1 MLEKRVFKEDDIYQ
15 DYSITKRKDGRLFA
29 RIQVEYDTDKR
40 KYIYKNIYGT
50 NELDVKVKVR
60 EFIEGQISGQDER
73 RAYDDLLTTDMEKW
87 LYNEKYGT
95 IKAGSFDRVEQ
106 IYQNQIKG
114 HIEGIKTKNMTAAD
128 CKNILQIN
136 LSRGY
141 SYSTLLKV
149 YRVLKEFFS
158 ARVSDGSITVNPM
171 NTVKPYTKDFVL
183 AHQQGVREDREK
195 AIKKKNSGAD
205 LTEEE
210 EALAFSKLRMQ
221 DKTEIRF
228 LSDDEIER
236 MREVAYNGYMLE
248 WTTKNGKQAKSGP
261 YFLKQAKYFIFILN
275 TGLRKGEAVALK
287 YSDIDFDKKT
297 MTIHNNITTAKKRD
311 KNGRATGGIRSVKG
325 TTKTK
330 GSETTIPINSTA
342 IEILKEMLKEEPAG
356 YNGYIAN
363 EGGQPLSESALRKRF
378 DNLLRQAHIQH
389 CGMHSLR
396 HTFASKL
403 FEITNGNS
411 KLVSELIRHSSVSFT
426 DDIYI
431 HLKEKYKEQTVA
443 NFSI

>member
-1 MLEKRVFKEDDIYQ
+1 MKMRNLLI
-15 DYSITKRKDGRLFA
+15 LL
-29 RIQVEYDTDKR
+29 
-40 KYIYKNIYGT
+40 
-50 NELDVKVKVR
+50 NE
-60 EFIEGQISGQDER
+60 G
-73 RAYDDLLTTDMEKW
+73 
-87 LYNEKYGT
+87 N
-95 IKAGSFDRVEQ
+95 
-106 IYQNQIKG
+106 
-114 HIEGIKTKNMTAAD
+114 
-128 CKNILQIN
+128 
-136 LSRGY
+136 
-141 SYSTLLKV
+141 
-149 YRVLKEFFS
+149 
-158 ARVSDGSITVNPM
+158 
-171 NTVKPYTKDFVL
+171 
-183 AHQQGVREDREK
+183 
-195 AIKKKNSGAD
+195 
-205 LTEEE
+205 
-210 EALAFSKLRMQ
+210 
-221 DKTEIRF
+221 
-228 LSDDEIER
+228 
-236 MREVAYNGYMLE
+236 
-248 WTTKNGKQAKSGP
+248 
-261 YFLKQAKYFIFILN
+261 
-275 TGLRKGEAVALK
+275 
-287 YSDIDFDKKT
+287 
-297 MTIHNNITTAKKRD
+297 

-330 GSETTIPINSTA
+330 GSETTIPINGTA

>member
-1 MLEKRVFKEDDIYQ
+1 MILNKDIEEDTSTESPLQCPTMPQ
-15 DYSITKRKDGRLFA
+15 DTEEGHDTTKPL
-29 RIQVEYDTDKR
+29 
-40 KYIYKNIYGT
+40 KN
-50 NELDVKVKVR
+50 D
-60 EFIEGQISGQDER
+60 F
-73 RAYDDLLTTDMEKW
+73 RAK
-87 LYNEKYGT
+87 N
-95 IKAGSFDRVEQ
+95 
-106 IYQNQIKG
+106 
-114 HIEGIKTKNMTAAD
+114 EGIEVF
-128 CKNILQIN
+128 
-136 LSRGY
+136 G
-141 SYSTLLKV
+141 
-149 YRVLKEFFS
+149 
-158 ARVSDGSITVNPM
+158 
-171 NTVKPYTKDFVL
+171 YTKDFVL
-183 AHQQGVREDREK
+183 AHQQGLREDREK

-236 MREVAYNGYMLE
+236 MREVAYDGYMLE

-411 KLVSELIRHSSVSFT
+411 KLISELIRHSSVSFT